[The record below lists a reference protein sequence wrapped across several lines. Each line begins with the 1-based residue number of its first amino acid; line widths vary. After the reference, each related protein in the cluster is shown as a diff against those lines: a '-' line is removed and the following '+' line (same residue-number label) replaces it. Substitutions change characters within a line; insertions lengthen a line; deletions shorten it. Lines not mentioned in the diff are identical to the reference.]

1 MQGKAEKQEKI
12 MDELNA
18 TADDTGPH
26 MSNFLAAVKNRNYKN
41 LHADVEIGVASAD
54 LCHLANTSYRLK
66 RMLKF
71 DEATRKYVGDEEAN
85 KMLTRNYRK
94 PYIVP
99 EKV

>member
-1 MQGKAEKQEKI
+1 MEAFARMLRSFCGLDACSPYA
-12 MDELNA
+12 L
-18 TADDTGPH
+18 
-26 MSNFLAAVKNRNYKN
+26 
-41 LHADVEIGVASAD
+41 IGALSVGALIAVASAD
-54 LCHLANTSYRLK
+54 LCHMANTSYRLK